1 MLTKSSSYKDLAVW
15 QKSCDVAVEVYSLTK
30 DLPKEERFGICSQMQ
45 RAAVSIASNIAEG
58 SKRGSKKDFLHFIR
72 IAQGS
77 GAELETQ
84 LIIIS
89 RVYDVN
95 NSDKLISV
103 IDLLNQ
109 TMKMLHGLSKSLSE
123 N

>member
-1 MLTKSSSYKDLAVW
+1 MSTSSSYKDLIVW
-15 QKSCDVAVEVYSLTK
+15 QKVCDVAVSVYSLTSE
-30 DLPKEERFGICSQMQ
+30 LPKEEKFGISSQMQ

-58 SKRGSKKDFLHFIR
+58 SKRGSKKEFLHFIR

-84 LIIIS
+84 LQILS
-89 RVYDVN
+89 RIYILKN
-95 NSDKLISV
+95 NSE
-103 IDLLNQ
+103 IDSLVNLLDEV
-109 TMKMLHGLSKSLSE
+109 MKMLYSLSKKLTY